1 MDALTDNIAARL
13 AERARSHP
21 GHPAIIQGRGR
32 RRRVVTFAELAGRTA
47 GVGEKLRRRGIGPG
61 QGVLLFVPMSIDLYV
76 ALLGVLH
83 AGATAVFVDAWAGR
97 RRLRD
102 AVEAADPAAF
112 IGTPRA
118 HLLRLTT
125 PAVRRIGVHLWAGPG
140 PFRLGGRSA
149 PATTAPADVPGDA
162 PALVTF
168 TTGTTGRPK
177 AAVRSHAF
185 LEAQHRVLARHLGLH
200 PDDVDMPTLPVFV
213 LNNLALGVTSV
224 IPDFDPRRPADIDP
238 AAILEQMAREG
249 VTTTS
254 GSPAFYERLAGYLE
268 RDPTGTEPTGPAGGR
283 IPVRA
288 LFTGGAPVF
297 PPLAGRLAKRVDG
310 AVHVLYGSTEAE
322 PIAGIAADELVRA
335 AAEPGAMGVCAGEPV
350 PEIDWKIIRAVD
362 GPLPPGSELADLEVG
377 PGETGELLVAGG
389 HVLKGY
395 LNDPENEALT
405 KVREEGRVWHR
416 TGDGARFDG
425 RRLWLMGRLSQ
436 RVEKDGETW
445 WSMAAESR
453 ALSVPGVVHAAY
465 LGVRPAGPEA
475 GEAVLCVELDDAAAG
490 STRSAEPTAVD
501 PTLAARLRE
510 ALAPIPVDRLV
521 ALPIPRDPRHA
532 SKTEVG
538 RLRERLD
545 ELR

>member
-1 MDALTDNIAARL
+1 MDPLTHNIAARL
-13 AERARSHP
+13 AARARSHP
-21 GHPAIIQGRGR
+21 AHPAIIQGRGR
-32 RRRVVTFAELAGRTA
+32 RRRVVTFAELADRA
-47 GVGEKLRRRGIGPG
+47 GVVGEKLRGRGIGPG

-102 AVEAADPAAF
+102 AVAAADPAAF

-118 HLLRLTT
+118 QLLRLTT
-125 PAVRRIGVHLWAGPG
+125 PAVRRIPVHLWAGPG
-140 PFRLGGRSA
+140 PFRLGGGSWTPGIAA
-149 PATTAPADVPGDA
+149 PTSEPADVPGDA

-185 LEAQHRVLARHLGLH
+185 LEAQHRVLAGHLGLR

-238 AAILEQMAREG
+238 AAILDQMADEG

-254 GSPAFYERLAGYLE
+254 GSPAFYERLAAHLE
-268 RDPTGTEPTGPAGGR
+268 RGPAGAAGR

-297 PPLAGRLAKRVDG
+297 PPLADRLEKRVDG
-310 AVHVLYGSTEAE
+310 EVHVLYGSTEAE
-322 PIAGIAADELVRA
+322 PIAGIAAAELVRTG
-335 AAEPGAMGVCAGEPV
+335 AEPGAMGVCAGEPV
-350 PEIDWKIIRAVD
+350 PEIRWRIIRPVD
-362 GPLPPGSELADLEVG
+362 GALPPGVELAGLEVG
-377 PGETGELLVAGG
+377 AGATGELLVAGD

-436 RVEKDGETW
+436 RVERGDETW
-445 WSMAAESR
+445 WSMAAEAR

-465 LGVRPAGPEA
+465 LETPDAD
-475 GEAVLCVELDDAAAG
+475 AVLCVELADNAVSNSG
-490 STRSAEPTAVD
+490 VVPSA
-501 PTLAARLRE
+501 LAARLRE

-521 ALPIPRDPRHA
+521 ALAIPRDPRHA
-532 SKTEVG
+532 SKTDVE
-538 RLRERLD
+538 RLRARLMT
-545 ELR
+545 